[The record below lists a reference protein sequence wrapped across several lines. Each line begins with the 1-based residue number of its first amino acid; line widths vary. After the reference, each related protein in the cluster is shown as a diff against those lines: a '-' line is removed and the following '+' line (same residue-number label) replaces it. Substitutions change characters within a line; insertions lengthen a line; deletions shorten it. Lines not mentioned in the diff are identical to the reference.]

1 MTSIASDVVTGD
13 FDGDGFTEIMV
24 VDENYGGLYDLR
36 RNGDDL
42 LFHAIQTCPEIKY
55 TPELNLFPGDYNG
68 DGYIVVPY
76 RGDEENPNSI
86 MEIGYITKKNSVMSK
101 IGVKYLE
108 EIDKALAQID
118 KSVIYED

>member
-1 MTSIASDVVTGD
+1 M
-13 FDGDGFTEIMV
+13 
-24 VDENYGGLYDLR
+24 
-36 RNGDDL
+36 
-42 LFHAIQTCPEIKY
+42 
-55 TPELNLFPGDYNG
+55 LNLVKAMNGYTLCSGIVWGDYNG